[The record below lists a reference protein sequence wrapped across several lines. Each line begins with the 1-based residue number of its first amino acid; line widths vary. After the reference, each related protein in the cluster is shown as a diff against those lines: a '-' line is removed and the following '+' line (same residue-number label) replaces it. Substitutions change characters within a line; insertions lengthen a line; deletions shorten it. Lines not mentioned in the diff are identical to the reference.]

1 MPVSLSTHIS
11 DLEKL
16 EVGQEIENLER
27 VHNDLVVCQKVACRR
42 SCIDVGGDFS
52 PMQDEKLQ

>member
-1 MPVSLSTHIS
+1 MSLSTHIS